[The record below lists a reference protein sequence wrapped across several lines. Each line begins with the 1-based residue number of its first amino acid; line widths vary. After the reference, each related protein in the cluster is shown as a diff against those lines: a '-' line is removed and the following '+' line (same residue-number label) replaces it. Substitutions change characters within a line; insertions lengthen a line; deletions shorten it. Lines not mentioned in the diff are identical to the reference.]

1 MQEGGKMKEWF
12 IDIEETQKYVDEK
25 YTENRYLIEPRG
37 YNKDTFME
45 EIWIFVNE
53 IIDKRLDESV
63 EMSMSEINKISHLF
77 RVGHYLICVYTSA
90 TDEELYKQLEN
101 IYFSTR
107 FSAKGP
113 GLLIEKDFFEFIK
126 KIDKCSPKF
135 TKKSQELAEK
145 LRDIAIDLYNYRSL
159 QSVYSN
165 RELRSQVENMYKDV
179 VDLRSSIKESCKD
192 IQ

>member
-1 MQEGGKMKEWF
+1 MKEWT
-12 IDIEETQKYVDEK
+12 IDIEETQKYLER
-25 YTENRYLIEPRG
+25 YPENRYLVEPRG
-37 YNKDTFME
+37 YNKDTFTE

-63 EMSMSEINKISHLF
+63 EMTMSEINKISHLF
-77 RVGHYLICVYTSA
+77 KVDHYLICVYTSA
-90 TDEELYKQLEN
+90 KDEKLIEQLKN

-107 FSAKGP
+107 FSAKGE
-113 GLLIEKDFFEFIK
+113 GLLIEKSFFEFFK
-126 KIDKCSPKF
+126 KIDKCSPEF
-135 TKKSQELAEK
+135 VKKSQELAEK

-165 RELRSQVENMYKDV
+165 GELRSQVENMYKDV
-179 VDLRSSIKESCKD
+179 ADLWTTIEESCKD

>member
-1 MQEGGKMKEWF
+1 MKEWF
-12 IDIEETQKYVDEK
+12 IGIEETQKYLDEK
-25 YTENRYLIEPRG
+25 YTENRYLVEPRG

-63 EMSMSEINKISHLF
+63 EMTMSEINKISHLF
-77 RVGHYLICVYTSA
+77 KVDHYLICVYTSA

-101 IYFSTR
+101 IYFATR
-107 FSAKGP
+107 FSAKGQS
-113 GLLIEKDFFEFIK
+113 LSIEKDFFKFIK
-126 KIDKCSPKF
+126 KIDEYSPEF

-145 LRDIAIDLYNYRSL
+145 LRDIAIDLYNYRNL

-165 RELRSQVENMYKDV
+165 GELRSQVENMYKDV
-179 VDLRSSIKESCKD
+179 VDLRSTIEKSCKD

>member
-1 MQEGGKMKEWF
+1 MREWS
-12 IDIEETQKYVDEK
+12 IDTEETQKYLNEK
-25 YTENRYLIEPRG
+25 YSENRYLVESRG

-53 IIDKRLDESV
+53 IIDKRLDEDV

-90 TDEELYKQLEN
+90 KDEKLYEQLEN

-113 GLLIEKDFFEFIK
+113 GLLIEKAFFEFIK
-126 KIDKCSPKF
+126 KIDECNPEF
-135 TKKSQELAEK
+135 VKKSQELAEK
-145 LRDIAIDLYNYRSL
+145 LRDIAIDLYNYKSL
-159 QSVYSN
+159 QIVYSN
-165 RELRSQVENMYKDV
+165 GELRNQVENMYKDV
-179 VDLRSSIKESCKD
+179 TDLWTAIEKSCKD
-192 IQ
+192 FQ